1 MCLACRTFTLPEY
14 RVQVNAFSPQLAK
27 PVRYLPGRPFP
38 CARVALHWSK
48 ESKRW
53 LTDPLEVSR
62 VSDRTLSELL
72 KVEARRLG
80 FDFCRIVKVGEPPHA
95 EFFTRWLGLGRAGEM
110 EYLARNLEK
119 RRNPALLAE
128 KGPPFRSLIVLGVD
142 HHRFDLA
149 PEILNDPARGI
160 IARYAWGD
168 DYHEIVRPLL
178 YALDGW
184 LRAKTGRSTLGKGLV
199 DTGPVLERDWAHRAG
214 IGFTGKNCCTIHPKR
229 GSWLFLATVLV
240 PGGLGSGPAAVA
252 GQSSDSFVEETLAGL
267 PAGGDYGSWQLR
279 WDNKMPSGKG
289 QRGALEIEEESR
301 ELPLATCG
309 HCTRCLDACPT
320 DAFVGPFHLDPQRC
334 ISYWTIES
342 RRPIPRPLRRLF
354 GNRIFGCDICQEV
367 CPWNQR
373 LSERTP
379 LIRELEAQQE
389 RIAPPLLEGFDRRMP
404 YWLEPRAFAERWRRS
419 PLKRAK
425 RAGML
430 RNVCVALGN
439 WGDPAAFAGLEAAA
453 ADEAGLVR
461 GHAAWGLGEL
471 LRRGNDVRAAA
482 CLESRLPAESDEWV
496 REEIGWALGRGH
508 ETFPTGSRREVY
520 SRISGH

>member
-14 RVQVNAFSPQLAK
+14 GVQKNANSPQLAK
-27 PVRYLPGRPFP
+27 AVRYLPGRPFP
-38 CARVALHWSK
+38 CDRVALHWSK

-62 VSDRTLSELL
+62 VTDRTLSELL

-80 FDFCRIVKVGEPPHA
+80 FDFCRIVKVGESPHA
-95 EFFTRWLGLGRAGEM
+95 EFFTRWLGLGRSGEM

-128 KGPPFRSLIVLGVD
+128 QGPPFRSLIVLGVD

-184 LRAKTGRSTLGKGLV
+184 LRSKTGRSTLGKGLV

-229 GSWLFLATVLV
+229 GSWLFLATLLV
-240 PGGLGSGPAAVA
+240 PEELASDPAAVA
-252 GQSSDSFVEETLAGL
+252 VHSSDSFVEETLAGL
-267 PAGGDYGSWQLR
+267 PAGGDYGSWKLQGDRML
-279 WDNKMPSGKG
+279 PAGKG
-289 QRGALEIEEESR
+289 QRGATEIDEKSHEM
-301 ELPLATCG
+301 PLATCG

-404 YWLEPRAFAERWRRS
+404 YWLETRAFAERWRRS

-439 WGDPAAFAGLEAAA
+439 WGDPAAFAGLEAAI
-453 ADEAGLVR
+453 ADEAALAR

-471 LRRGNDVRAAA
+471 LRRGNDLRAAA
-482 CLESRLPAESDEWV
+482 CLESRLSDESDEWV
-496 REEIGWALGRGH
+496 REEIGRALGRGH
-508 ETFPTGSRREVY
+508 ETLPTGSRREEY

>member
-1 MCLACRTFTLPEY
+1 M
-14 RVQVNAFSPQLAK
+14 
-27 PVRYLPGRPFP
+27 
-38 CARVALHWSK
+38 
-48 ESKRW
+48 
-53 LTDPLEVSR
+53 
-62 VSDRTLSELL
+62 SDRTLSELL

-229 GSWLFLATVLV
+229 GSWLFLATLLA
-240 PGGLGSGPAAVA
+240 PEGLGSDPAAVA
-252 GQSSDSFVEETLAGL
+252 VHSSDSSVEETLAGL

-320 DAFVGPFHLDPQRC
+320 DAFVGPFHLNPQRC

-453 ADEAGLVR
+453 ADEAALVR

-482 CLESRLPAESDEWV
+482 CLESRLPDESDEWV

-520 SRISGH
+520 SRVSRH